1 MPCQFLTCFYYVE
14 LSPSLVTRLRELLV
28 GRGSFQVALKIV
40 FKKFNCFLFF
50 YFNIKNNFLK
60 IKNIILKYV

>member
-40 FKKFNCFLFF
+40 FKKFNFF
-50 YFNIKNNFLK
+50 YFNILILK
-60 IKNIILKYV
+60 IIFKKLKILF

>member
-40 FKKFNCFLFF
+40 FKKFNFFLFF
-50 YFNIKNNFLK
+50 LF
-60 IKNIILKYV
+60 